1 MSLKARSLGIIV
13 VGAVLGLVVSLGS
26 ILIAERDSA
35 QEAVTEA
42 ALSLDVRLLTEAL
55 ETVLREYVDVVDDR
69 QLIESAIR
77 GMISELDSHSRY
89 LGPDD
94 YEEVLIATTGNYA
107 GVGLNVHLEEG
118 KVRVVT
124 TLEGTPAYRAGILPG
139 DMVISVDNVPVQ
151 KDRVEETIV
160 RMRGEPGTGVTVD
173 VARDGQPGPLHF
185 NLVRSEIEVTT
196 VRSEYLGE
204 GYGYIRLTG
213 FSDSTKRDMT
223 MAAKALSERAGNG
236 LRGVVLDLRNNSGGI
251 LDAAVDVA
259 DAFLERG
266 LIVRGTGRN
275 RDARFERY
283 AGEGDL
289 LNGADL
295 VVLVNAGSASAAEI
309 VAGALKEN
317 NRAQLVGTKTYGKG
331 TVQTVVPLVAGRA
344 IKLTT
349 ARYLT
354 PSGRAINGAGI
365 EPDVIVH
372 VPSPNDQ
379 FGRAGSKIS
388 ADEDHQLQE
397 ALRLIGSRAG
407 APVVLRNTL

>member
-173 VARDGQPGPLHF
+173 VARDGQPGPLRF